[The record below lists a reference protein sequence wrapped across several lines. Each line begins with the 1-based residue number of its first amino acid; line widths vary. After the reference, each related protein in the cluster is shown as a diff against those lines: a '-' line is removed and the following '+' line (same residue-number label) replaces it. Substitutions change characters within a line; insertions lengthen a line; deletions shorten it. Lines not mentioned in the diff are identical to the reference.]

1 MSADRPQAPQA
12 AGPATGVT
20 VIIPTRNRRD
30 LLLRTLHSVL
40 AQRDV
45 ELSVVVV
52 DDGGEDGTDQVP
64 AALRDPRVQ
73 VVRHQTR
80 RGVSPARNT
89 GLALAVTPW
98 VAFVDDDDLWAPDKL
113 RMQLDAIAADGSA
126 QWSCVGSV
134 NIDDAGHVLWWAD
147 PPSNSDLSDALLS
160 SNSIPGGG
168 SGVLAATSLARAVGG
183 FDDTMSNLADWD
195 FYLRLAQRSPVAAVH
210 APLVGYLVH
219 ADSMAHDIRRSDA
232 EYHYIGTK
240 YADLR
245 AARGVVPDE
254 VQWLGYLSRMAYN
267 GGHRVAAARMCLRL
281 ALRHGHIPSLRSV
294 GMALVPTSIYRS
306 RSRRGAAQMPAVW
319 VNSVADWLRPY
330 TPPESWRHPH
340 VAHAR

>member
-1 MSADRPQAPQA
+1 VTADRPQAQQS
-12 AGPATGVT
+12 AGPAAEVT

-45 ELSVVVV
+45 VLSVVVV
-52 DDGGEDGTDQVP
+52 DDGGQDGTDQ
-64 AALRDPRVQ
+64 AALALGDPRVQ

-113 RMQLDAIAADGSA
+113 RMQLDAIAAHGSA

-134 NIDDAGHVLWWAD
+134 NIDDQGHVLWWAD
-147 PPSNSDLSDALLS
+147 PLENSDLSDALLS

-168 SGVLAATSLARAVGG
+168 SGVLAATSLARVVGG
-183 FDDTMSNLADWD
+183 FDDNMSNLADWD

-210 APLVGYLVH
+210 APLVAYHVH

-232 EYHYIGTK
+232 EYRYMRTK
-240 YADLR
+240 YAELR
-245 AARGVVPDE
+245 AARGVVLDE
-254 VQWLGYLSRMAYN
+254 VQWLGYLAGMAYN
-267 GGHRVAAARMCLRL
+267 GGHRVAGARMCLRVG
-281 ALRHGHIPSLRSV
+281 LRHGRVRSLRSV
-294 GMALVPTSIYRS
+294 GMALVPTSVYRS
-306 RSRRGAAQMPAVW
+306 RSLRGAAKIPAVW
-319 VNSVADWLRPY
+319 VNSVGDWLRPY
-330 TPPESWRHPH
+330 TPPETWRLRPVVHT
-340 VAHAR
+340 R